1 MTANQ
6 VPSVMREG
14 VPSVISVPFVPSVP
28 WAYLNTATTCC
39 GGGGVRPSPGA
50 ATPTGGSASKQL
62 CAHGG
67 PEPAA
72 PGDGRTPV
80 AVSRCAPVS
89 STSRFTLDGSAELEN
104 LLASICRRVRAGVQS
119 LVPGKKIEAIMLGGG
134 YGRGEGGVLKTSV
147 GDRPYN
153 DLEFYVCVQGSQWL
167 NQRRYGKGLEML
179 GEELSA
185 DAEIE
190 VELKLFSLAKL
201 ERARVS
207 MFYYDLVAGHRWVWG
222 TESLLAGC
230 SHHLQADRIPLCEA
244 TRLLMNRC
252 SGLLF
257 AKERLQRGD
266 LGAEDAD
273 FVRRNLAKAQ
283 LTFGDALLTARRQYH
298 WSCRQRHE
306 RLERFLPGEDLP
318 SLPEVLR
325 HHAVGVNFKLHP
337 WRAKATPVALQ
348 SLHQDLTALGLQL
361 WLWLESHRLDN
372 TFTSPRHYAL
382 SPVNKCPETD
392 LWRNCLVNLETA
404 GPRVL
409 FSPRAALNPRMRLL
423 HALSLLL
430 FEPDSMRDAP
440 LLNRLQS
447 ELATDATTFRGL
459 TTAYKSLWRQF
470 N

>member
-1 MTANQ
+1 
-6 VPSVMREG
+6 
-14 VPSVISVPFVPSVP
+14 
-28 WAYLNTATTCC
+28 
-39 GGGGVRPSPGA
+39 
-50 ATPTGGSASKQL
+50 
-62 CAHGG
+62 
-67 PEPAA
+67 
-72 PGDGRTPV
+72 
-80 AVSRCAPVS
+80 
-89 STSRFTLDGSAELEN
+89 
-104 LLASICRRVRAGVQS
+104 
-119 LVPGKKIEAIMLGGG
+119 
-134 YGRGEGGVLKTSV
+134 
-147 GDRPYN
+147 
-153 DLEFYVCVQGSQWL
+153 
-167 NQRRYGKGLEML
+167 
-179 GEELSA
+179 
-185 DAEIE
+185 
-190 VELKLFSLAKL
+190 
-201 ERARVS
+201 
-207 MFYYDLVAGHRWVWG
+207 
-222 TESLLAGC
+222 
-230 SHHLQADRIPLCEA
+230 
-244 TRLLMNRC
+244 MNRC

-283 LTFGDALLTARRQYH
+283 LAFGDALLTARRQYH

-306 RLERFLPGEDLP
+306 RLERFLPAEDLP

-337 WRAKATPVALQ
+337 WRANATPVALQ
-348 SLHQDLTALGLQL
+348 TLHQDLTALGLQL
-361 WLWLESHRLDN
+361 WLWLESRRLDH

-392 LWRNCLVNLETA
+392 SWRNCLVNLETA

-430 FEPDSMRDAP
+430 FEPESMRDPP